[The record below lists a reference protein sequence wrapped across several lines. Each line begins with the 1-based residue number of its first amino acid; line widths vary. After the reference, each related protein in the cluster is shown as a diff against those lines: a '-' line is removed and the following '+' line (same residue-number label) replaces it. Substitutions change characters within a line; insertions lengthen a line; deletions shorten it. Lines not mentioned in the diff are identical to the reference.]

1 MYVVILNFESVQIE
15 VLDLCNMPNE
25 ADAYEFIEETLDY
38 NLSNCQW
45 MLVNEKPILQ
55 FLN

>member
-1 MYVVILNFESVQIE
+1 MYAIILNSETEQVE